1 MKHSIDKWLEYKD
14 MMLRIAS
21 EYHRK
26 YPMVEVDDFQQEM
39 YLWFV
44 THPKKFKEWI
54 GMDEKDATK
63 LIARSLRNQ
72 CLKYGEREKARA
84 AGYATSDVHYYDPA
98 IVEAFLPTIIAESY
112 EMPAKLKDL
121 SGIRG
126 KTGINDGMNWLAMRS
141 DIARGYYKLPP
152 AKQLILHIRYAD
164 EDAEWTKVADE
175 LGTTPDG
182 ARMKVQRTIL
192 SLIQTIGGKRPY
204 HDEDTPEEDTTVS
217 ESNTEE
223 ANEE

>member
-1 MKHSIDKWLEYKD
+1 MKYNIDQWLEYKD
-14 MMLRIAS
+14 MMQRIAS

-26 YPMVEVDDFQQEM
+26 YPMVDVDDFQQEM

-44 THPKKFKEWI
+44 THPKKFKEWM

-63 LIARSLRNQ
+63 LVARSLRNQ
-72 CLKYGEREKARA
+72 CLKFGEKEKARS
-84 AGYATSDVHYYDPA
+84 AGYSTSDVHYYDPV

-126 KTGINDGMNWLAMRS
+126 KSDVSDGMNWLAMRS
-141 DIARGYYKLPP
+141 DIARGYYKLPV

-182 ARMKVQRTIL
+182 ARMKVQRALL
-192 SLIQTIGGKRPY
+192 SLIQNIGGKRPY
-204 HDEDTPEEDTTVS
+204 HDEDTLEESTDAQE
-217 ESNTEE
+217 ESGE
-223 ANEE
+223 